1 MTFTAL
7 KKLVAQGE
15 GLELEFKTKVV
26 YPYKIMKELVAF
38 ANAKGG
44 KLLVGVEDDGTIK
57 GLKNASEEE
66 FVLRQHIEKFIVPAL
81 LYEVER
87 LALNDNRQ
95 VLIFTVAESTSKPV
109 CRLIDTKDRKG
120 QAFYRVKDQSL
131 QTSREMWLILKY
143 EKSNRFSSFSYGKNE
158 SILVK
163 YLAQYERITVET
175 FAKVAEISLKEAS
188 ELLVKLTLCH
198 LIEICPQESGDFF
211 VMKPTE

>member
-1 MTFTAL
+1 MTFTTL

-44 KLLVGVEDDGTIK
+44 KLLVGVEDDGAIK

-66 FVLRQHIEKFIVPAL
+66 FVLRQYIDKFIVPAL
-81 LYEVER
+81 SYEVER
-87 LALNDNRQ
+87 LALNDKRQ

-131 QTSREMWLILKY
+131 QASREMWLVLKY
-143 EKSNRFSSFSYGKNE
+143 EKTNRFSSFSYGKNE

-175 FAKVAEISLKEAS
+175 FAKIAEIKLKEAS
-188 ELLVKLTLCH
+188 ELLVKLTLCN
-198 LIEICPQESGDFF
+198 LIEIRPQESGDFF

>member
-15 GLELEFKTKVV
+15 GLELEFKTKVI

-44 KLLVGVEDDGTIK
+44 KLLVGVEDDGTIL
-57 GLKNASEEE
+57 GLKNAHEEE
-66 FVLRQHIEKFIVPAL
+66 FVLRQHIDKFIVPAL
-81 LYEVER
+81 QYEVER
-87 LALNDNRQ
+87 LALNDKRQ
-95 VLIFTVAESTSKPV
+95 VLIFTVAESASKPV

-120 QAFYRVKDQSL
+120 QAYYRVKDQSL

-143 EKSNRFSSFSYGKNE
+143 EKTNRFSSFSYGKNE

-175 FAKVAEISLKEAS
+175 FAKVAEISPKEAS
-188 ELLVKLTLCH
+188 ELLVKLTLCN
-198 LIEICPQESGDFF
+198 LIEIRPQESGDFF